1 MTKTMKT
8 NVKEINVAEASCTE
22 KEIWVDIK
30 GYEGLYQ
37 VSSIGRVK
45 SLERVTV
52 INGKDYTVTE
62 KILKIK
68 ETNTG
73 GYIVTLSKDST
84 LKSFTLKQLISQAFL
99 GNKTTFRAS
108 LDMRDN
114 SINNLKIKNDN
125 PKGLKGKKITKDM
138 LSELSLQ
145 DYIGEAVLITVD
157 VVAKQHRMD
166 RMFNLDDLRS
176 ALVVQAMEIVQKF
189 DPEKCVDGW
198 ATLGQYLYRVLQGR
212 AINFKK
218 AAFKLNGHT
227 AVLDHLAEDTIY
239 NGDENPVD
247 NASLKYQGSEDSGY
261 SEVLGTDMMTVLSD
275 ELSPFQLDILKGRLE
290 GQSDS
295 EIGRAL
301 GVHSMKVY
309 REMKKVQAIAIEL
322 GFLN

>member
-1 MTKTMKT
+1 MSHVKFMSGKQSTTFFQDVRTSFKAYKTIEKVETKMTKTIKT
-8 NVKEINVAEASCTE
+8 IN
-22 KEIWVDIK
+22 KWD
-30 GYEGLYQ
+30 
-37 VSSIGRVK
+37 
-45 SLERVTV
+45 SLE
-52 INGKDYTVTE
+52 GE
-62 KILKIK
+62 
-68 ETNTG
+68 
-73 GYIVTLSKDST
+73 
-84 LKSFTLKQLISQAFL
+84 
-99 GNKTTFRAS
+99 
-108 LDMRDN
+108 
-114 SINNLKIKNDN
+114 
-125 PKGLKGKKITKDM
+125 KITKDM

-145 DYIGEAVLITVD
+145 DYIGKVVLITVNI
-157 VVAKQHRMD
+157 VAKKHSLN
-166 RMFNLDDLRS
+166 RMFNLDDLKS
-176 ALVVQAMEIVQKF
+176 SLVIQAMEIVQKF

-218 AAFKLNGHT
+218 AAFKLNGRT
-227 AVLDHLAEDTIY
+227 AVLDHLSEDA

-247 NASLKYQGSEDSGY
+247 NASLKFEGSEDFGY

-290 GQSDS
+290 GKSDS

>member
-1 MTKTMKT
+1 MKA
-8 NVKEINVAEASCTE
+8 NVKEINVDEALSTE
-22 KEIWVDIK
+22 KEIWKDIE

-37 VSSIGRVK
+37 VSNLGRVK
-45 SLERVTV
+45 SIRGSKLVKHQYYGNSKSTAVKLSKKGQETTFYIARLVTQTFPPNFEIKGRHVYRLDGDKYNNHFSNFYVKPSRDERVGYIKSLER
-52 INGKDYTVTE
+52 
-62 KILKIK
+62 
-68 ETNTG
+68 
-73 GYIVTLSKDST
+73 
-84 LKSFTLKQLISQAFL
+84 
-99 GNKTTFRAS
+99 
-108 LDMRDN
+108 
-114 SINNLKIKNDN
+114 
-125 PKGLKGKKITKDM
+125 KKITKDM
-138 LSELSLQ
+138 LSELSLE
-145 DYIGEAVLITVD
+145 DYIGEVVLITVNI
-157 VVAKQHRMD
+157 VAKKHSLN
-166 RMFNLDDLRS
+166 RMFNLDDLKS
-176 ALVVQAMEIVQKF
+176 YLVIQAMEIVQKF

-198 ATLGQYLYRVLQGR
+198 ATLGQYLYKVLQGR

-218 AAFKLNGHT
+218 AAFKLNGHN
-227 AVLDHLAEDTIY
+227 AVLDHLAEDKIY

-290 GQSDS
+290 GKSDS

>member
-1 MTKTMKT
+1 MTKTIKT
-8 NVKEINVAEASCTE
+8 IN
-22 KEIWVDIK
+22 KWD
-30 GYEGLYQ
+30 
-37 VSSIGRVK
+37 
-45 SLERVTV
+45 SLE
-52 INGKDYTVTE
+52 GE
-62 KILKIK
+62 
-68 ETNTG
+68 
-73 GYIVTLSKDST
+73 
-84 LKSFTLKQLISQAFL
+84 
-99 GNKTTFRAS
+99 
-108 LDMRDN
+108 
-114 SINNLKIKNDN
+114 
-125 PKGLKGKKITKDM
+125 KITKDM

-145 DYIGEAVLITVD
+145 DYIGKVVLITVNI
-157 VVAKQHRMD
+157 VAKKHSLN
-166 RMFNLDDLRS
+166 RMFNLDDLKS
-176 ALVVQAMEIVQKF
+176 SLVIQAMEIVQKF

-218 AAFKLNGHT
+218 AAFKLNGRT
-227 AVLDHLAEDTIY
+227 AVLDHLSEDA

-247 NASLKYQGSEDSGY
+247 NASLKFEGSEDSGY
-261 SEVLGTDMMTVLSD
+261 SEVLSTDMMTVLSD

>member
-1 MTKTMKT
+1 MTKTIKT
-8 NVKEINVAEASCTE
+8 IN
-22 KEIWVDIK
+22 KWD
-30 GYEGLYQ
+30 
-37 VSSIGRVK
+37 
-45 SLERVTV
+45 SLAGE
-52 INGKDYTVTE
+52 
-62 KILKIK
+62 
-68 ETNTG
+68 
-73 GYIVTLSKDST
+73 
-84 LKSFTLKQLISQAFL
+84 
-99 GNKTTFRAS
+99 
-108 LDMRDN
+108 
-114 SINNLKIKNDN
+114 
-125 PKGLKGKKITKDM
+125 KITKDM

-145 DYIGEAVLITVD
+145 DYIGKVVLITVNI
-157 VVAKQHRMD
+157 VAKKHSLN
-166 RMFNLDDLRS
+166 RMFNLDDLKS
-176 ALVVQAMEIVQKF
+176 SLVIQAMEIVQKF

-227 AVLDHLAEDTIY
+227 AVLDHLAESQIF
-239 NGDENPVD
+239 NGDENQKSVD

-290 GQSDS
+290 GKSDS

>member
-1 MTKTMKT
+1 MSHVKFMSGKQSTTFFQDVRTSFKAYKTIEKVETKMTKTIKT
-8 NVKEINVAEASCTE
+8 IN
-22 KEIWVDIK
+22 KWD
-30 GYEGLYQ
+30 
-37 VSSIGRVK
+37 
-45 SLERVTV
+45 SLE
-52 INGKDYTVTE
+52 GE
-62 KILKIK
+62 
-68 ETNTG
+68 
-73 GYIVTLSKDST
+73 
-84 LKSFTLKQLISQAFL
+84 
-99 GNKTTFRAS
+99 
-108 LDMRDN
+108 
-114 SINNLKIKNDN
+114 
-125 PKGLKGKKITKDM
+125 KITKDM

-145 DYIGEAVLITVD
+145 DYIGKVVLITVNI
-157 VVAKQHRMD
+157 VAKKHSLN
-166 RMFNLDDLRS
+166 RMFNLDDLKS
-176 ALVVQAMEIVQKF
+176 SLVIQAMEIVQKF

-218 AAFKLNGHT
+218 ATFKLNGLT
-227 AVLDHLAEDTIY
+227 AVLDHLSEDA

-247 NASLKYQGSEDSGY
+247 NASLKFEGSEDSGY

-290 GQSDS
+290 GKSDS